1 MRHVAVLAAV
11 CAVVAGC
18 GGGSDQATKELRQTA
33 QTLGSITSG
42 TLTLRMVI
50 NPPSGTKG
58 RVGFQLQGPF
68 ALRKNALPVADI
80 TYTQYA
86 STRQASA
93 RFVSDG
99 KRAYA
104 VANGKRVALPASAV
118 AEIRNATSGLGG
130 NSGGVG
136 GLRIDTW
143 LDHPSVSDGG
153 EVGGADT
160 DHVSADLDVVNAANG
175 LLGLLRDLGHAAPS
189 ITGSS
194 ADQLRKAVKS
204 SSIDIWTGKKDNLL
218 RKLDLKAQLGLD
230 VPRELRRAFGETV
243 GAKFEFLL
251 AITNPNKPVHV
262 SP

>member
-1 MRHVAVLAAV
+1 VRHLAVLAV
-11 CAVVAGC
+11 FCAVVAGC

-33 QTLGSITSG
+33 EKLGSITSG
-42 TLTLRMVI
+42 TLTMRMVI

-58 RVGFQLQGPF
+58 RVGFQLRGPF
-68 ALRKNALPVADI
+68 AFRKNALPVADI

-86 STRQASA
+86 STREASA

-99 KRAYA
+99 KTAYA
-104 VANGKRVALPASAV
+104 VANGKRIALPASAV
-118 AEIRNATSGLGG
+118 AQLRNATAGLGG
-130 NSGGVG
+130 NSGGG

-175 LLGLLRDLGHAAPS
+175 LLGLLRSLGRNAPT
-189 ITGSS
+189 ITGDS
-194 ADQLRKAVKS
+194 ADQLRKSVKS
-204 SSIDIWTGKKDNLL
+204 SSIDVWTGKSDNLL

-230 VPRELRRAFGETV
+230 VPQELRRAFGETV

-251 AITNPNKPVHV
+251 GITDPNKPVHV

>member
-1 MRHVAVLAAV
+1 MRHAAVLAAV
-11 CAVVAGC
+11 CAAVAGC

-33 QTLGSITSG
+33 QKLGSITSG
-42 TLTLRMVI
+42 TLLLRMII
-50 NPPSGTKG
+50 NPASGTKG

-86 STRQASA
+86 STREASA
-93 RFVSDG
+93 RFVSNG
-99 KRAYA
+99 TTAYA
-104 VANGKRVALPASAV
+104 LANGKRIALPASAV
-118 AEIRNATSGLGG
+118 AQLRNATAGLGG
-130 NSGGVG
+130 NSGSGG

-143 LDHPSVSDGG
+143 LDHPSVSGG
-153 EVGGADT
+153 GQVGGADT

-175 LLGLLRDLGHAAPS
+175 LLGLLRSLGRNAPTL
-189 ITGSS
+189 TGRN

-204 SSIDIWTGKKDNLL
+204 SSIDVWTGKKDKLL
-218 RKLDLKAQLGLD
+218 RKLDLKAHLGLD
-230 VPRELRRAFGETV
+230 VPQELRRAFGETV